1 MILGDQRNKVMMK
14 EVMVMAMKNIKTI
27 LMRIVMCSGSTS
39 SWDESKG
46 GSDTKTARDV
56 SLMSG

>member
-14 EVMVMAMKNIKTI
+14 EVMVMAMKNIKTM

-39 SWDESKG
+39 SCDESKG
-46 GSDTKTARDV
+46 G
-56 SLMSG
+56 